1 VMNDVAIRVENIG
14 KRYRISGP
22 SAAYDTLRDTI
33 AGVVRTPFHALRQ
46 RGSRRGT
53 EEFWALRDISFDVK
67 QGEVLGIIGRNGA
80 GKSTLLKILSRVTR
94 PSTGRAD
101 VCGRIGS
108 LLEVGTGF
116 HPELSGR
123 ENIYLNAAILGMKR
137 DEVRRKFDVIVDFAD
152 IGPFLDTPVK
162 RYSSGMYMRLAFSIA
177 AHLEPEI
184 LIVDEVLAVGDAAFQ
199 EKCLGKMRG
208 ISKSDGRT
216 ILFVSHNM
224 DAIQHLCSRCIFLD
238 HGYIAAAGD
247 CRTTI
252 ARYLSI
258 AREQARPDEWIDISS
273 NTGRSGTGA
282 ARFVAIQYRSDLHS
296 VGFHPYPGGPLDIT
310 LAVESDAARSVGS
323 LAVTI
328 TDQSGTKLIN
338 ADTVLRGL
346 NVDLQRGLNLVK
358 LRIQEVNLNPG
369 VYRLGLW
376 LADPIRVHFA
386 DPPFDCMESAFE
398 FEIVNVEA
406 GGNGL
411 DPDAVVPC
419 EFELLPSGRVARFP
433 DPSRVA
439 AARHGIE

>member
-1 VMNDVAIRVENIG
+1 MMNDVAIRVENLS

-22 SAAYDTLRDTI
+22 SEAYYTLRDAI
-33 AGVVRTPFHALRQ
+33 AGAVRAPVHALRH
-46 RGSRRGT
+46 REARKASD
-53 EEFWALRDISFDVK
+53 EFWALREISFDVRR
-67 QGEVLGIIGRNGA
+67 GEVLGIIGRNGS

-101 VCGRIGS
+101 VCGRVGS

-137 DEVRRKFDVIVDFAD
+137 NEVRRKFDVIVDFAG

-184 LIVDEVLAVGDAAFQ
+184 LIVDEVLAVGDAEFQ

-208 ISKSDGRT
+208 ISESDGRT

-224 DAIQHLCSRCIFLD
+224 DAIQKLCSRCILLD
-238 HGYIAAAGD
+238 HGQIVTGGD

-252 ARYLSI
+252 SHYLSI
-258 AREQARPDEWIDISS
+258 ARKQARPDEWINISS
-273 NTGRSGTGA
+273 HTDRSGTGE
-282 ARFVAIQYRSDLHS
+282 ARFVAVQFRSDLNS
-296 VGFHPYPGGPLDIT
+296 VGFRPYPSGPLDIE
-310 LAVESDAARSVGS
+310 LAVESDSARSVRS

-338 ADTVLRGL
+338 ADTELRQL
-346 NVDLQRGLNLVK
+346 NVDLKQGVNLVK
-358 LRIQEVNLNPG
+358 LRIQELNLNPG
-369 VYRLGLW
+369 FYRLGLW
-376 LADPIRVHFA
+376 LADPIRVQLMNR
-386 DPPFDCMESAFE
+386 PFDYMESALE

-406 GGNGL
+406 GSNAL

-419 EFELLPSGRVARFP
+419 EFELLPVG
-433 DPSRVA
+433 
-439 AARHGIE
+439 